1 MEKEVKVTT
10 IVDEEGTEYELEVIK
25 EFDYNGKKYAVL
37 FEEDACDCG
46 DDCKCDA
53 DEKEA
58 CKCDD
63 ECSDDCDCDCHE
75 DLGGHI
81 YVLEVVKA
89 ADGTEA
95 YEEVAENLMEELIP
109 VVEKELYPTEQ

>member
-1 MEKEVKVTT
+1 MEKEVKITT
-10 IVDEEGTEYELEVIK
+10 IVDEEGNEYELEVIK

-37 FEEDACDCG
+37 FEEDACECG
-46 DDCKCDA
+46 DDCHCKT
-53 DEKEA
+53 DEEND

-63 ECSDDCDCDCHE
+63 ECDCHE

-89 ADGTEA
+89 ADGTDA
-95 YEEVAENLMEELIP
+95 YDEVAEGLMEELIP